1 MNAID
6 LYTKFYA
13 ELRSRNSFVNKIL
26 SVPRHII
33 KYAANRHLPIILSR
47 KKQDVKTDKRIIVS
61 FTSFPARI
69 DNVWQVVENMRHQSV
84 QPWKIILWLSAEQFP
99 NNDSVPKSLSERVG
113 EDFEIRIVPGD
124 IRSHKKHFY
133 VFQEF
138 PDHLVILIDDD
149 IYYPSTM
156 IEELLI
162 AHTKHP
168 EAIICRYGFVMQF
181 DETDKIMPYRKWT
194 FWTGSYSDRSF
205 FFGSGGGTLVQPRL
219 LHSDVSNKKLFLS
232 LTPLADDIWLN
243 AMTYLARTP
252 IVKIKSGI
260 ILNIDN
266 KNNESLYTINLNGNK
281 NDEQLNNVIAYYK
294 NSLGI
299 ENLFK
304 QRTS

>member
-6 LYTKFYA
+6 FYTRTYGV
-13 ELRSRNSFVNKIL
+13 LQSRNSFVNKIL

-47 KKQDVKTDKRIIVS
+47 KVQDVKTDKRIIVS

-156 IEELLI
+156 IEELLM
-162 AHTKHP
+162 AHARHP
-168 EAIICRYGFVMQF
+168 GAIICRYGFIMQF
-181 DETDKIMPYRKWT
+181 DRTDMPLPYRKWT
-194 FWTGSYSDRSF
+194 FWTGSYSGHSF
-205 FFGSGGGTLVQPRL
+205 FFGSGGGTLVLPRL
-219 LHSDVSNKKLFLS
+219 MYSEVSNQKLFLS

-243 AMTYLARTP
+243 AMAYLAQTP

-260 ILNIDN
+260 ILTIDN
-266 KNNESLYTINLNGNK
+266 KNNESLYTTNLFGNK

-294 NSLGI
+294 NRLGI

>member
-6 LYTKFYA
+6 FYTKTNGR
-13 ELRSRNSFVNKIL
+13 LISRNSLVNKML
-26 SVPRHII
+26 SLPRHII
-33 KYAANRHLPIILSR
+33 KYAANRHLPIILR
-47 KKQDVKTDKRIIVS
+47 KKRQDIKTDNRIIVS

-99 NNDSVPKSLSERVG
+99 NMDSVPKSLSERVG
-113 EDFEIRIVPGD
+113 EDFEIRIMPED
-124 IRSHKKHFY
+124 IRSHKKHYY
-133 VFQEF
+133 VFQEY
-138 PDHLVILIDDD
+138 PDHLIILIDDD

-156 IEELLI
+156 IEDLLM
-162 AHTKHP
+162 AHAKHP
-168 EAIICRYGFVMQF
+168 NAIICRYGFVMQF
-181 DETDKIMPYRKWT
+181 DETGKVKPYWQWT
-194 FWTGSYSDRSF
+194 FWTGSYYDHSF

-219 LHSDVSNKKLFLS
+219 LYSDVSNKNLFLS

-243 AMTYLARTP
+243 AMAYLTHTP

-266 KNNESLYTINLNGNK
+266 KNNESLYTTNLYGNK
-281 NDEQLNNVIAYYK
+281 NDEQLHNIIVYYQNN
-294 NSLGI
+294 LGI

-304 QRTS
+304 Q